1 MFSARRLHHTYE
13 DYLTFEAASATKH
26 EYCDGEIYAMAG
38 GTLEHGALIAAV
50 TAALRRQLPATCHV
64 LSSDVRLRIQASDL
78 STYPD
83 VSVVCGKPIR
93 DERDTIA
100 MTNPTLLVEV
110 TSPSSKDYDR
120 GEKLSHYKQLPS
132 LRAVIIV
139 AYDAKRITVVERGAT
154 GWTLT
159 EFRSGEVA
167 HVAEP
172 HVQLAVDELYAVL
185 EGL

>member
-13 DYLTFEAASATKH
+13 DYLAFEAASPTKH

-38 GTLEHGALIAAV
+38 GTIEHGALIAAV
-50 TAALRRQLPATCHV
+50 TGALRQQILAKCTV
-64 LSSDVRLRIQASDL
+64 LSSDVKIRIQASDL

-83 VSVVCGKPIR
+83 ASVVCGKPIR
-93 DERDTIA
+93 DERDATAI
-100 MTNPTLLVEV
+100 TNPTLLVEV

-132 LRAVIIV
+132 LRVLIIV
-139 AYDAKRITVVERGAT
+139 AYDAKRITVVERGTT
-154 GWTLT
+154 GWNLT

-167 HVAEP
+167 VVTEP
-172 HVQLAVDELYAVL
+172 PLQLAVDELYAVL
-185 EGL
+185 DGL